1 MLIKRKK
8 DWDETRLWPRV
19 LRGTGTVA
27 KPRSAEND
35 MAGRIAARL
44 GSGSSCLYAM
54 LRAAHA
60 KKEQAQENEPGGG
73 CVLGLL

>member
-1 MLIKRKK
+1 
-8 DWDETRLWPRV
+8 
-19 LRGTGTVA
+19 
-27 KPRSAEND
+27 

-44 GSGSSCLYAM
+44 GSGTSCLYAM